1 MPYPQYNNPNDR
13 IYIGS
18 PEDRLLLEAYSKPD
32 IAMNLT
38 GFQPIPQG
46 LLTGTV
52 GASSAKDPYLE
63 GNYYGNGMNL
73 KAAISEHVKNVSA
86 GLGANRLGV
95 EQNKEGVNPYYMYD
109 TPNLQAKLYGG
120 AGGTHGDVRYQ
131 QPAFSGL
138 LGVEGDLSPQDK
150 RIGFNWK
157 KEF

>member
-18 PEDRLLLEAYSKPD
+18 PEERLLLEAYSKPD
-32 IAMNLT
+32 VAMNLT
-38 GFQPIPQG
+38 AFQPLPQG

-52 GASSAKDPYLE
+52 GASSQKDPYLE

-73 KAAISEHVKNVSA
+73 KASIAEHVKNVSA

-95 EQNKEGVNPYYMYD
+95 EQNKEGMNPYYMYD

-131 QPAFSGL
+131 QPVFNGL
-138 LGVEGDLSPQDK
+138 LGVQGDISPQDQ
-150 RIGFNWK
+150 RIGIDWK
-157 KEF
+157 KEW